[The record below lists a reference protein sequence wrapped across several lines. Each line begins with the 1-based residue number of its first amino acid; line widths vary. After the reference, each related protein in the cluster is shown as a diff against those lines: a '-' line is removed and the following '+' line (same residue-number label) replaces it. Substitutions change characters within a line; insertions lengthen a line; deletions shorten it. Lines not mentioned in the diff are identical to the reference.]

1 MRIAGRWFEIEGIGD
16 GITWITEPHAER
28 MVRCN
33 IWHVRGRE
41 RDLLVDSG
49 LGIASLAEG
58 ARQVFGH
65 AVAAVAT
72 HAHYDHIGGFH
83 EFAERLMHPLE
94 VEIMAGSATFATL
107 DTDAFPPDIVAVLRE
122 AGYACPGLL
131 IDALPHAGYALA
143 DYRIQ
148 GTDANRHIDEGDV
161 IDIGDRHFEVLHL
174 PGHSPGSIGLWEAAS
189 GVLFSGDAVYDGPLI
204 DGLPESSV
212 AQYVTTMK
220 RLRELPVRVVHG
232 GHEPSFG
239 RDRLVE
245 IADAYLRRHDG

>member
-1 MRIAGRWFEIEGIGD
+1 MKIAGRWFEIARIDD

-33 IWHVRGRE
+33 IWHVEGRE

-49 LGIASLAEG
+49 LGVVSLAEG
-58 ARQVFGH
+58 ARRVFDKRL
-65 AVAAVAT
+65 VAVAT
-72 HAHYDHIGGFH
+72 HAHYDHIGSFH

-94 VEIMAGSATFATL
+94 ADIMAESAAFATL
-107 DTDAFPPDIVAVLRE
+107 DTDAFPPEIVAVLRE

-131 IDALPHAGYALA
+131 IDALPHAEYAA
-143 DYRIQ
+143 EDYSVQ
-148 GTDANRHIDEGDV
+148 GAAATRNIDEGDV
-161 IDIGDRHFEVLHL
+161 IDLGDRHFEVLHL

-189 GVLFSGDAVYDGPLI
+189 GTLFSGDAIYDGPLI

-212 AQYVTTMK
+212 AHYIETVQ

-232 GHEPSFG
+232 GHEPSF
-239 RDRLVE
+239 DRPRLIK
-245 IADAYLRRHDG
+245 IADTYLSRHDA